1 MEGKIEI
8 TICLG
13 SSCFARGNNSN
24 LKFIQEYLKQN
35 NLMDKV
41 TFKGQLC
48 SKLCNEGPIIII
60 DNTVYKQVNKIVLED
75 ILDKTFKDLITK

>member
-1 MEGKIEI
+1 MEEKIEI

-13 SSCFARGNNSN
+13 SSCFARGNSSN
-24 LKFIQEYLKQN
+24 LKFIQDYLKQN
-35 NLMDKV
+35 NLTDKV

-60 DNTVYKQVNKIVLED
+60 NGTVYKKVNKIVLED
-75 ILDKTFKDLITK
+75 ILDKTFKN